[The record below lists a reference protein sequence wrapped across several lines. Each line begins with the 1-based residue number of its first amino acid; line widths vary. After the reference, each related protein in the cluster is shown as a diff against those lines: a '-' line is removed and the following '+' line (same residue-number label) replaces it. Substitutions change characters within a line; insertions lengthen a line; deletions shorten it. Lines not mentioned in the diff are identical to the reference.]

1 MVILPSISDRR
12 MLRTDD
18 AAKLIGL
25 SPSTLAKFRLNGGGP
40 RYIKLGRSVVY
51 DPADVEAWLCKHR
64 RSSTS
69 VHRDAE
75 AAVPPESYGELRN
88 KGFADE

>member
-1 MVILPSISDRR
+1 MVILPAISDRR

-25 SPSTLAKFRLNGGGP
+25 SPSTLAKFRLTGGGP

-51 DPADVEAWLCKHR
+51 DPADVEAWLSMHR

-69 VHRDAE
+69 VPSE
-75 AAVPPESYGELRN
+75 G
-88 KGFADE
+88 